1 MRGQRCDAAGLLGR
15 YQWTGELVLETTSDC
30 AYLACLSPSHHLE
43 ACTLSR
49 EIEQMSPGL
58 IGDCSLTPILVGM
71 ICSPIHHTILEK
83 ARSQA
88 SRRELVRFLRA
99 GPVGGGRAGGGA
111 AGGAGRARGPGP
123 GP

>member
-30 AYLACLSPSHHLE
+30 AYQACLSPSHHLE

-58 IGDCSLTPILVGM
+58 IGDCSLTPILEVM
-71 ICSPIHHTILEK
+71 LCSPILRAVLEY
-83 ARSQA
+83 ARAHA
-88 SRRELVRFLRA
+88 SRLEVVLFLRA
-99 GPVGGGRAGGGA
+99 GPV
-111 AGGAGRARGPGP
+111 
-123 GP
+123 